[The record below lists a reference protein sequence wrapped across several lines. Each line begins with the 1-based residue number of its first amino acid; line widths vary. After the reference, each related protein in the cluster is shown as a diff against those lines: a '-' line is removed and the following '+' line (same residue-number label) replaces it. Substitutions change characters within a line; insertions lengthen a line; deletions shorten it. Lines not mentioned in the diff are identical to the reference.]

1 MKLNNSA
8 IVGFVQS
15 FDKYFS
21 EEKQY
26 FPAKINFYIHKNIE
40 NLLVAAKTIEAARN
54 DIIKHYGQQGENDT
68 VVFTEEN
75 RQKANEEIAIL
86 LNLEQD
92 IPISFISLND
102 LDGLNFTPQQMR
114 CLMFMI
120 EEY

>member
-1 MKLNNSA
+1 MKLNNA
-8 IVGFVQS
+8 TIVGFVQN

-40 NLLVAAKTIEAARN
+40 NLLTAAKTVEAARN

-68 VVFTEEN
+68 IIFTEEN
-75 RQKANEEIAIL
+75 QQKANEEITIL

-92 IPISFISLND
+92 ISISFISLND

-120 EEY
+120 KED